1 MHTFFRNILLILLS
15 LPWLSAQGQEP
26 LVPFEGAGRV
36 ASLPAVGL
44 VSACDAVPDTTSFGA
59 IAGTGAKP
67 ARLSLYELPYSL
79 TASQPDW
86 PRLWLNAGIFAGAY
100 VGTLAVLECLP
111 EGATNW
117 NRASIENMPWY
128 ERWKRNVIEKGPE
141 WDGDDF
147 VFNYVLHPYAG
158 AVYFMA
164 ARSAGFNFYQ
174 SLLFC
179 ACVSTIGWEFGIE
192 GTMERPSIQDIFIT
206 PLVGSLVGELFYKAK
221 RYLVSHDYRLLGSR
235 FLGGFVAF
243 VVDPVNEVVGLFGGN
258 DARRV
263 GATYRR
269 PAVESSLSPMA
280 MSGGMGF
287 TFRCV
292 F

>member
-128 ERWKRNVIEKGPE
+128 ERWKRNVIEKE
-141 WDGDDF
+141 
-147 VFNYVLHPYAG
+147 
-158 AVYFMA
+158 
-164 ARSAGFNFYQ
+164 
-174 SLLFC
+174 
-179 ACVSTIGWEFGIE
+179 IGRASCR
-192 GTMERPSIQDIFIT
+192 ER
-206 PLVGSLVGELFYKAK
+206 V
-221 RYLVSHDYRLLGSR
+221 
-235 FLGGFVAF
+235 
-243 VVDPVNEVVGLFGGN
+243 
-258 DARRV
+258 
-263 GATYRR
+263 
-269 PAVESSLSPMA
+269 
-280 MSGGMGF
+280 
-287 TFRCV
+287 
-292 F
+292 